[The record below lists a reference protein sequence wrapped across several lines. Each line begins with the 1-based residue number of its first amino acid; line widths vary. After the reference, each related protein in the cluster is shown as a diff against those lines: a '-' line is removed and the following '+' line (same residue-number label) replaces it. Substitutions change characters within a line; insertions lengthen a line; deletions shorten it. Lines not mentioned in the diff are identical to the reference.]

1 MRKQITIK
9 DIARES
15 GVSTQTVSRVVNNHP
30 DVSHKT
36 FEKVQKAISK
46 LGYSPNAVARRLVL
60 KRSCIIGVAAS
71 VYEFQGGS
79 GIAVVGVEQQANL
92 LGYSLIL
99 QLLHHPETPEVE
111 EILNNFVS
119 EKVDGIIWAVP
130 EIGNN
135 RSWFKENQSKLNMP
149 IVFLNMQP
157 HPGLNV
163 VSIDNRQGGRIATD
177 HLLQNGYR
185 NIGFIAGP
193 EDWWE
198 VRERQ
203 LGWQDALSS
212 YGILP
217 EERQIARGGSWMPD
231 GGERG
236 MQMLLDQYPE
246 VEAVFTCNDYIALG
260 TLKVAYQ
267 RGLRVP
273 QDFAIVGFD
282 NRLEAAYYLPSLTT
296 VHHQITEVGSLA
308 MRELGRMIEAEQL
321 GKSISPPGAILL
333 QPSLVVRESSLPTK
347 NIKVARVV
355 VSDR

>member
-1 MRKQITIK
+1 MNLRKRITIR

-15 GVSTQTVSRVVNNHP
+15 GVSSETVSRVVNNHP
-30 DVSHKT
+30 DVSPQT
-36 FEKVQKAISK
+36 LERVQEVISR
-46 LGYSPNAVARRLVL
+46 LGYSPNAVARRLVQ
-60 KRSCIIGVAAS
+60 KRSRIIGIAAS

-79 GIAVVGVEQQANL
+79 GMAIVGVEKQANL
-92 LGYSLIL
+92 NGYSIIL
-99 QLLHHPETPEVE
+99 QLLHSPETAEVE
-111 EILNNFVS
+111 EILNNFIS

-135 RSWFKENQSKLNMP
+135 HSWFKENQSKLRLP

-157 HPGLNV
+157 YPGLNV
-163 VSIDNRQGGRIATD
+163 VSIDNRQGGRIATE
-177 HLLQNGYR
+177 HLLQNGYH

-198 VRERQ
+198 VRERR

-217 EERQIARGGSWMPD
+217 EERQIVIGGTWMAD

-236 MQMLLDQYPE
+236 MQILLDQYPE
-246 VEAVFTCNDYIALG
+246 LEAVFACNDYIALG
-260 TLKVAYQ
+260 TLKVADQ

-282 NRLEAAYYLPSLTT
+282 NRQEAAYYLPSLTT
-296 VHHQITEVGSLA
+296 VHHPIIDVGSLA
-308 MRELGRMIEAEQL
+308 TRELVRMIEAEQSDM
-321 GKSISPPGAILL
+321 SISPPGAILL
-333 QPSLVVRESSLPTK
+333 QPSLIIRDSSLSK
-347 NIKVARVV
+347 K
-355 VSDR
+355 SQK

>member
-1 MRKQITIK
+1 M
-9 DIARES
+9 
-15 GVSTQTVSRVVNNHP
+15 
-30 DVSHKT
+30 
-36 FEKVQKAISK
+36 
-46 LGYSPNAVARRLVL
+46 
-60 KRSCIIGVAAS
+60 
-71 VYEFQGGS
+71 
-79 GIAVVGVEQQANL
+79 AVVGVQQQANSQ
-92 LGYSLIL
+92 GYSLIL
-99 QLLHHPETPEVE
+99 QLLHHPETTEVE
-111 EILNNFVS
+111 EILNNFIS

-135 RSWFKENQSKLNMP
+135 RSWFKDNQSKLRLP
-149 IVFLNMQP
+149 IVFINMQP
-157 HPGLNV
+157 YPGLNV
-163 VSIDNRQGGRIATD
+163 VSIDNRQGGRIATE
-177 HLLQNGYR
+177 HLLQNGYH

-198 VRERQ
+198 VRERR

-217 EERQIARGGSWMPD
+217 EERQIARGATWMPD

-267 RGLRVP
+267 QGLLVP

-282 NRLEAAYYLPSLTT
+282 NQPEAAYYLPPLTT

-308 MRELGRMIEAEQL
+308 MRELGRLIEAEQS
-321 GKSISPPGAILL
+321 GMSITPPGAILL
-333 QPSLVVRESSLPTK
+333 QPSLVVRESSLPK
-347 NIKVARVV
+347 KIIKAAGVV
-355 VSDR
+355 